1 MNITQQEEIK
11 SLITFIVTLRV
22 LRKHT
27 ICKTMTQIIDV
38 FLKTEI
44 LNGNLI
50 GEYSSKRLR

>member
-50 GEYSSKRLR
+50 GEYSSKRFR